1 LSPRS
6 TPCVF
11 IGYSSIYKGYKC
23 LDLNTNRI
31 YISRHVIF
39 DESSFPFKDL
49 QPPPSVSLAS
59 DSTYPLQLLSF
70 DPLPTASMS
79 TEDSTS
85 FSEPTTLSSQHV
97 ASNSLVNLPPVP
109 SITQVYTR
117 RRPTTISSLPPT
129 TPATHSQ
136 PVFSHTMIT
145 RAKSKSNLS
154 LPKALLAT
162 NHPISHQ
169 ELDPTTYVQASKEPH
184 WRGAM
189 AKELDALAQNNTWSL
204 VPASQ
209 ATNIIGCK

>member
-1 LSPRS
+1 
-6 TPCVF
+6 V
-11 IGYSSIYKGYKC
+11 SI
-23 LDLNTNRI
+23 
-31 YISRHVIF
+31 
-39 DESSFPFKDL
+39 
-49 QPPPSVSLAS
+49 AS

-70 DPLPTASMS
+70 DPLPTVSMS

-85 FSEPTTLSSQHV
+85 FLEPTTPSSRHV
-97 ASNSLVNLPPVP
+97 ASHSLVNLPPVP

-117 RRPTTISSLPPT
+117 RRPTTASSLPPT
-129 TPATHSQ
+129 TPATHLQ

-209 ATNIIGCK
+209 TTNIIGCK